1 MGNRMMH
8 RITDEDAAR
17 MIREADER
25 DNDALRKSVARY
37 DAHMDRL
44 NVPNADDEPLWVWA
58 FERAAEALFLA
69 TVFLA
74 CFVVMP

>member
-1 MGNRMMH
+1 MTMH

-17 MIREADER
+17 MIREADDR
-25 DNDALRKSVARY
+25 DTDALRKAVARY

-44 NVPNADDEPLWVWA
+44 GVPADDPQPLWAWV

-69 TVFLA
+69 TVFFA
-74 CFVVMP
+74 CFAVLS